1 MDVVFAELGTYAIKF
16 VVFLILAICGFF
28 AGTKWRKAKDEK
40 AAKADMKAETKEE
53 ARK

>member
-1 MDVVFAELGTYAIKF
+1 MSAIFAELGTYAIKF
-16 VVFLILAICGFF
+16 VVFLILAVCGFF

-40 AAKADMKAETKEE
+40 AAKAEMAETKEE